1 MPFGQDLYFGKED
14 LGVGLGDAQSADWK
28 VAVLDHEEG
37 GLRQT
42 PFEVVVLLGFV
53 PAAELTKYDVTVC
66 AMMELP
72 QKRDVV
78 RRRGSRTQLEMSQSQ
93 KFGPNMR

>member
-1 MPFGQDLYFGKED
+1 LPLGQDLYFGKED

-42 PFEVVVLLGFV
+42 RKNATSFGVAG
-53 PAAELTKYDVTVC
+53 
-66 AMMELP
+66 
-72 QKRDVV
+72 RV
-78 RRRGSRTQLEMSQSQ
+78 RNS
-93 KFGPNMR
+93 K